1 MFSPTTAIVAS
12 PFSARIGN
20 MAPVSIS
27 LANSSL
33 STFTAASESDSFMP
47 IEVEF
52 SDEAWLT
59 INTDMPLFAN
69 AVNIL
74 RFTPITPTIDKPVTV
89 INAVPLMLEIP
100 FMALV
105 SLFISFFIMVPGFF
119 GLKVFFTLIGMF
131 FMHTG

>member
-1 MFSPTTAIVAS
+1 
-12 PFSARIGN
+12 
-20 MAPVSIS
+20 
-27 LANSSL
+27 
-33 STFTAASESDSFMP
+33 
-47 IEVEF
+47 
-52 SDEAWLT
+52 
-59 INTDMPLFAN
+59 MPLFAN